1 LPAAYNAVVSDYAPF
16 LSWIDSQQ
24 SRMVSLVTRWANIN
38 SGTYHLAGL
47 HHLSQAIQL
56 AFASLNADSTEHL
69 VLAPNQKI
77 DSRGL
82 SIEAPL
88 ANALRFRKRADAAL
102 RVFLCIH
109 MDTVYPEDSLFQQT
123 KLLEPNK
130 LNGPGV
136 TDAKGGIVIMLLALE
151 CLERFIA
158 GTPDGH
164 AGPGWEVLLNPDE
177 EIGSPGSKPYLLEG
191 AKRNHLGL
199 LFEPAL
205 PDGSLVSERK
215 GSGNFTIVVRGRSAH
230 AGRNPQDGRSAIEA
244 MAKIILALH
253 DLPREVPGLTLNV
266 GQVEGGGALN
276 MVPDLAIARL
286 NVRIGAP
293 DVHPGVPRIEEHLQR
308 LIAIFNRDGISVEL
322 HGGITSPPKRVDPPT
337 GRLMEVVKRCG
348 KELGLELDFRPTGGT
363 CDGNRLAAAGLP
375 CVDSLGAR
383 GDGIHSPDEFLYL
396 DSLTERAKLTALFLM
411 KLASGEIDLKRE
423 DLKT

>member
-1 LPAAYNAVVSDYAPF
+1 LPAAYNAAVSNYAPF

-56 AFASLNADSTEHL
+56 AFASLNADTTEHL
-69 VLAPNQKI
+69 ILAPHQKI

-136 TDAKGGIVIMLLALE
+136 TDAKGGIVIMLIALE

-164 AGPGWEVLLNPDE
+164 PGLGWEVLLNPDE
-177 EIGSPGSKPYLLEG
+177 EIGSPGSKPYLLEA

-205 PDGSLVSERK
+205 PDGSLASERK
-215 GSGNFTIVVRGRSAH
+215 GSGNFAVVVRGRSAH

-244 MAKIILALH
+244 LAKIILALQE
-253 DLPREVPGLTLNV
+253 LPKQPAGAGLTINV

-276 MVPDLAIARL
+276 MVPDLAIARF
-286 NVRIGAP
+286 NVRIGTP
-293 DVHPGVPRIEEHLQR
+293 DVHPGLQDHLHR
-308 LIAIFNRDGISVEL
+308 LIAPFNRDGITAQL
-322 HGGITSPPKRVDPPT
+322 HGGITSPPTPPASAGSST
-337 GRLMEVVKRCG
+337 ALLREQIAQCG
-348 KELGLELDFRPTGGT
+348 KQIGLELNFRPTGGT

-383 GDGIHSPDEFLYL
+383 GDGIHSPAEFLYL
-396 DSLTERAKLTALFLM
+396 DSLTERAKLTALLLM
-411 KLASGEIDLKRE
+411 KMAAGDIELN
-423 DLKT
+423 T